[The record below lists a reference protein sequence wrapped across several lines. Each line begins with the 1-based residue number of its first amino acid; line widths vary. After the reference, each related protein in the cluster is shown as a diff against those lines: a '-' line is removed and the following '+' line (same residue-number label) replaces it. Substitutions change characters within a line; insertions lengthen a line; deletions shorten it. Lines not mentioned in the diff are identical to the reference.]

1 MKILFLLL
9 DYSKDENHLGLYK
22 ELVYEFKDRGEE
34 VYVATVSEKKY
45 GFETQLAKENGV
57 NVLRIKTGNMFGVSF
72 IEKGLTNLTLGS
84 VFKKEI
90 NKYFNNIK
98 FDLVI
103 HHTPPITFTPVID
116 YLKIKYKTKSYL
128 ILRDIFPQNAVDLGI
143 IKNRILFNFFRKK
156 EEKLYEKS
164 DFIGCMSQGN
174 IEYIEKHNLEVD
186 KNKLHILRNWG
197 KIKPILNIDKKSI
210 REKYGFSEN
219 DFILVFGGNMGKP
232 QGLEFL
238 LKLAKEYKNKSDIK
252 FLLIGKGNEKSKLQN
267 IKKNENLDNVI
278 FLDFIPRVEY
288 ELLTGACDIGIVSLH
303 SCFTIPN
310 IPSKTV
316 DYCKLSLPILA
327 VVDKNTDYPK
337 ILENEAKCGLS
348 SIYGDLEKYKENL
361 EKLYN
366 DFDLRVKLGK
376 NGRQYYENE
385 LGVDKAY
392 ETIMKQIKN
401 RG

>member
-103 HHTPPITFTPVID
+103 HHTPPISFTPVID

-278 FLDFIPRVEY
+278 FLDFIPRTEY

-327 VVDKNTDYPK
+327 VVDENTDYPK

-366 DFDLRVKLGK
+366 DFDLRVELGK

>member
-1 MKILFLLL
+1 MKILFLILN
-9 DYSKDENHLGLYK
+9 YSKDENHLGLYK
-22 ELVYEFKDRGEE
+22 ELVYEFRDRGEE

-84 VFKKEI
+84 IFKKEI
-90 NKYFNNIK
+90 NKYFNKIK

-366 DFDLRVKLGK
+366 DFDLRVELGK

-392 ETIMKQIKN
+392 ETIIKQIKK
-401 RG
+401 

>member
-9 DYSKDENHLGLYK
+9 DYSENENHLGLYK
-22 ELVYEFKDRGEE
+22 ELVYEFRDKGQE
-34 VYVATVSEKKY
+34 VYVATISEKKY
-45 GFETQLAKENGV
+45 GLETRLNIENTV
-57 NVLRIKTGNMFGVSF
+57 NVLRIKTGNIFGVSF
-72 IEKGLTNLTLGS
+72 IEKGITNLTLGS
-84 VFKKEI
+84 IFKKEI

-116 YLKIKYKTKSYL
+116 YLKVKYETKSYL
-128 ILRDIFPQNAVDLGI
+128 ILRDIFPQNALDLGI
-143 IKNRILFNFFRKK
+143 IKNSLLFNFFRKK
-156 EEKLYEKS
+156 EYALYKKS

-174 IEYIEKHNLEVD
+174 IEYIKKHNSEVD
-186 KNKLHILRNWG
+186 KDKLHILRNWG
-197 KIKPILNIDKKSI
+197 KFKAVLNIDKKII

-238 LKLAKEYKNKSDIK
+238 LKLAKEYKDKKEIK
-252 FLLIGKGNEKSKLQN
+252 FLLIGKGNEKNKLQS
-267 IKKNENLDNVI
+267 IKEEEKLENVI
-278 FLDFIPRVEY
+278 FLDFIPRNEY
-288 ELLTGACDIGIVSLH
+288 ELLTGACDLGIVSLH

-327 VVDKNTDYPK
+327 VVDKNTDYPN
-337 ILENEAKCGLS
+337 ILEKEANCGLAS
-348 SIYGDLEKYKENL
+348 TYGDLEKYKENL

-366 DFDLRVKLGK
+366 NFELRKELGK

-392 ETIMKQIKN
+392 ETIMKQIKK
-401 RG
+401 

>member
-1 MKILFLLL
+1 MKVLFLILN
-9 DYSKDENHLGLYK
+9 YSKDENHIGLYK
-22 ELVYEFKDRGEE
+22 ELIYEFRDRGQE

-45 GFETQLAKENGV
+45 GFETQLEKENEI
-57 NVLRIKTGNMFGVSF
+57 NVLRINTGNMFGVNF
-72 IEKGLTNLTLGS
+72 IEKGITNLTLGNL
-84 VFKKEI
+84 FKKEI

-98 FDLVI
+98 FDLVVN
-103 HHTPPITFTPVID
+103 HTPPITFTPVID
-116 YLKIKYKTKSYL
+116 YMKKKYETKSYL

-143 IKNRILFNFFRKK
+143 IKNRLLFNFFRKK
-156 EEKLYEKS
+156 EEKLYVKS

-174 IEYIEKHNLEVD
+174 IQYIQKHNPEV
-186 KNKLHILRNWG
+186 KKEKLHILKNWG
-197 KIKPILNIDKKSI
+197 KIKSNLNIDKKNI
-210 REKYGFSEN
+210 REKYGFSEE

-238 LKLAKEYKNKSDIK
+238 LSLAKEYKEKKDIK
-252 FLLIGKGNEKSKLQN
+252 FLLIGKGNEKNRLQS
-267 IKKNENLDNVI
+267 IKEDERLENVI
-278 FLDFIPRVEY
+278 FLDFIPREEY
-288 ELLTGACDIGIVSLH
+288 EVLTGACDIGIVSLH
-303 SCFTIPN
+303 SSFTIPN

-327 VVDKNTDYPK
+327 TVDKNTDYPE
-337 ILENEAKCGLS
+337 ILENEAKCGLA

-366 DFDLRVKLGK
+366 NLELRAELGK
-376 NGRQYYENE
+376 NGRKYYENE
-385 LGVDKAY
+385 LGVEKAY

>member
-1 MKILFLLL
+1 MKVLFLILN
-9 DYSKDENHLGLYK
+9 YSKDKKHLSLYK
-22 ELVYEFKDRGEE
+22 ELVYEFRDKGQE

-45 GFETQLAKENGV
+45 GFETQLEKENGV

-72 IEKGLTNLTLGS
+72 VEKGITNLTLGNI
-84 VFKKEI
+84 FKKEI
-90 NKYFNNIK
+90 NKYFNNVK

-116 YLKIKYKTKSYL
+116 YLKNKYNTKSYL
-128 ILRDIFPQNAVDLGI
+128 ILRDIFTQNAVDLGI
-143 IKNRILFNFFRKK
+143 IKNRFLFNFFRKK
-156 EEKLYEKS
+156 EEILYKKS

-174 IEYIEKHNLEVD
+174 IKYIEKYNSEVN

-197 KIKPILNIDKKSI
+197 KIKPILNINRKEI
-210 REKYGFSEN
+210 RAKYGFLEN

-238 LKLAKEYKNKSDIK
+238 LNLAKEYKEKKDIK
-252 FLLIGKGNEKSKLQN
+252 FLLIGKGNEKNRLQS
-267 IKKNENLDNVI
+267 IKKEENLDNVI
-278 FLDFIPRVEY
+278 FLDFIPREEY
-288 ELLTGACDIGIVSLH
+288 EVLTGACDLGIVSLH

-327 VVDKNTDYPK
+327 VIDKNTDYPE
-337 ILENEAKCGLS
+337 ILEKEAKCGLA

-366 DFDLRVKLGK
+366 NSELRAELGK

-392 ETIMKQIKN
+392 KTIMKQIKN

>member
-366 DFDLRVKLGK
+366 DFDLRVELGK

-392 ETIMKQIKN
+392 ETIIKQIKK
-401 RG
+401 

>member
-1 MKILFLLL
+1 M
-9 DYSKDENHLGLYK
+9 
-22 ELVYEFKDRGEE
+22 
-34 VYVATVSEKKY
+34 SEKRY
-45 GFETQLAKENGV
+45 GLETQLSKENEV

-72 IEKGLTNLTLGS
+72 IEKGITNLTLGS
-84 VFKKEI
+84 IFKKEI

-116 YLKIKYKTKSYL
+116 YLKVKYKTKSYL
-128 ILRDIFPQNAVDLGI
+128 ILRDIFPQNAKDLGI
-143 IKNRILFNFFRKK
+143 IKNRLLFNFFRKK
-156 EEKLYEKS
+156 EEVLYKNS

-174 IEYIEKHNLEVD
+174 IEYIEKYNSKVD
-186 KNKLHILRNWG
+186 KDKLHILKNWG
-197 KIKPILNIDKKSI
+197 KIKPILSINKKDI
-210 REKYGFSEN
+210 RQKYGFSEN

-238 LKLAKEYKNKSDIK
+238 LKLAKEYINKKDIK
-252 FLLIGKGNEKSKLQN
+252 FLLIGKGNEKNKLQS
-267 IKKNENLDNVI
+267 IKENEKLDNVI

-288 ELLTGACDIGIVSLH
+288 ELLTGACDVGVVSLH

-327 VVDKNTDYPK
+327 VVDKNTDYPE
-337 ILENEAKCGLS
+337 ILEKEAKCGLT

-366 DFDLRVKLGK
+366 NFELRKELGK
-376 NGRQYYENE
+376 NGRLYYENE
-385 LGVDKAY
+385 LGVEKAY
-392 ETIMKQIKN
+392 EIIMKQIKE
-401 RG
+401 

>member
-267 IKKNENLDNVI
+267 IKKNDNLDNVI

-366 DFDLRVKLGK
+366 DFDLRVELGK

>member
-9 DYSKDENHLGLYK
+9 DYSKDDNHLGLYK
-22 ELVYEFKDRGEE
+22 ELVYEFRNRGEE
-34 VYVATVSEKKY
+34 VYIATISEKKY
-45 GFETQLAKENGV
+45 GLETHLTKENEV

-72 IEKGLTNLTLGS
+72 IEKGITNLTLGS
-84 VFKKEI
+84 LFKKEI

-98 FDLVI
+98 FDLIV

-116 YLKIKYKTKSYL
+116 HLRVKYKTKSYL

-143 IKNRILFNFFRKK
+143 IKNRLLFNFFRKK
-156 EEKLYEKS
+156 EKKLYEKS
-164 DFIGCMSQGN
+164 DFIGCMSPGN
-174 IEYIEKHNLEVD
+174 IEYIEKYNSEVN

-197 KIKPILNIDKKSI
+197 KIKPILNINRKDI
-210 REKYGFSEN
+210 REKYGFLEN

-238 LKLAKEYKNKSDIK
+238 LELAEEYKEKKDIK
-252 FLLIGKGNEKSKLQN
+252 FLLIGKGNEKNRLQT
-267 IKKNENLDNVI
+267 IKKEKKLENVI
-278 FLDFIPRVEY
+278 FLDFIPREEY
-288 ELLTGACDIGIVSLH
+288 EVLTGACDIGIVSLH
-303 SCFTIPN
+303 SSFTIPN

-327 VVDKNTDYPK
+327 VVDKNTDYPE
-337 ILENEAKCGLS
+337 ILEMEAKCGLA

-366 DFDLRVKLGK
+366 DFELRRMFGK
-376 NGRQYYENE
+376 NGREYYEKE
-385 LGVDKAY
+385 LGVEKAY
-392 ETIMKQIKN
+392 ETIINQIKS
-401 RG
+401 

>member
-143 IKNRILFNFFRKK
+143 VKNRILFNFFRKK

-267 IKKNENLDNVI
+267 IKKNDNLDNVI

-366 DFDLRVKLGK
+366 DFDLRVELGK

>member
-22 ELVYEFKDRGEE
+22 ELVYEFRDKNKE

-45 GFETQLAKENGV
+45 SFETQLNKENGV
-57 NVLRIKTGNMFGVSF
+57 NVLRIRTGNMFGVSF
-72 IEKGLTNLTLGS
+72 IEKGITNLTLGKI
-84 VFKKEI
+84 FKKEI

-98 FDLVI
+98 FDLII
-103 HHTPPITFTPVID
+103 HHTPPITFSPVID
-116 YLKIKYKTKSYL
+116 YLKVKYDTKSYL
-128 ILRDIFPQNAVDLGI
+128 ILRDIFPQNAKDLGI
-143 IKNRILFNFFRKK
+143 IKNKLLFNFFKKK
-156 EEKLYEKS
+156 EKILYRKS
-164 DFIGCMSQGN
+164 DYIGCMSQGN
-174 IEYIEKHNLEVD
+174 VEYIEKYNPEIN

-197 KIKPILNIDKKSI
+197 KIKPLLNIDKKNI
-210 REKYGFSEN
+210 REKYGFSES

-238 LKLAKEYKNKSDIK
+238 LELAKEYKTKRDIK
-252 FLLIGKGNEKSKLQN
+252 FLLVGKGNEKNKLQS
-267 IKKNENLDNVI
+267 IKKEKKLENVI
-278 FLDFIPRVEY
+278 FLDFVPREEY
-288 ELLTGACDIGIVSLH
+288 ELLTAACDIGIVSLH

-327 VVDKNTDYPK
+327 AVDKNTDYPK
-337 ILENEAKCGLS
+337 ILEKEAKCGLAS
-348 SIYGDLEKYKENL
+348 AYGNLEKYKENF

-366 DFDLRVKLGK
+366 NFELRRKLGK

>member
-366 DFDLRVKLGK
+366 DFDLRVELGK

>member
-1 MKILFLLL
+1 MKVLFLLL
-9 DYSKDENHLGLYK
+9 DYSKDESHLGLYK
-22 ELVYEFKDRGEE
+22 ELVYEFRDRGQD

-45 GFETQLAKENGV
+45 GFETQLAKESGV

-72 IEKGLTNLTLGS
+72 IEKGITNLTLGS
-84 VFKKEI
+84 IFKKEI

-116 YLKIKYKTKSYL
+116 YLKGKYNTKSYL
-128 ILRDIFPQNAVDLGI
+128 ILRDIFPQNAKDLGI
-143 IKNRILFNFFRKK
+143 IKNRLLFNFFKKK
-156 EEKLYEKS
+156 EEILYTKS
-164 DFIGCMSQGN
+164 DLIGCMSQGN
-174 IEYIEKHNLEVD
+174 IEYIEKHNSEVD
-186 KNKLHILRNWG
+186 KGKLHILKNWG
-197 KIKPILNIDKKSI
+197 KIKPALNMNKKDI
-210 REKYGFSEN
+210 REKYSFSEN

-238 LKLAKEYKNKSDIK
+238 LKLAKEYKNKKDIK
-252 FLLIGKGNEKSKLQN
+252 FLLIGKGNEKNKLQS
-267 IKKNENLDNVI
+267 IKENEKLDNVI

-288 ELLTGACDIGIVSLH
+288 ELLTGACDVGVVSLH

-327 VVDKNTDYPK
+327 VVDKNTDYPE
-337 ILENEAKCGLS
+337 ILENEAKCGLA

-366 DFDLRVKLGK
+366 NFELRKELGK
-376 NGRQYYENE
+376 NGRLYYENE

-392 ETIMKQIKN
+392 KTIMKQIKN

>member
-1 MKILFLLL
+1 MKVLFLLL

-22 ELVYEFKDRGEE
+22 ELVYEFRDRGEE

-45 GFETQLAKENGV
+45 GFETQLSRENGV

-72 IEKGLTNLTLGS
+72 IEKGITNLTLGS
-84 VFKKEI
+84 IFKKEI
-90 NKYFNNIK
+90 NKQFNNIK
-98 FDLVI
+98 FDLVV
-103 HHTPPITFTPVID
+103 HHTPPITFTPVIN
-116 YLKIKYKTKSYL
+116 YLKAKYNTKSYL
-128 ILRDIFPQNAVDLGI
+128 ILRDIFPQNAKDLGI
-143 IKNRILFNFFRKK
+143 IKNKLLFNFFRKK
-156 EEKLYEKS
+156 EEILYKKS

-174 IEYIEKHNLEVD
+174 VKYIENYNSEVD
-186 KNKLHILRNWG
+186 KDKLHILRNWG
-197 KIKPILNIDKKSI
+197 KIKPILNINKKDI

-238 LKLAKEYKNKSDIK
+238 LILAKEYKEKKDIK
-252 FLLIGKGNEKSKLQN
+252 FLLIGKGNEKNKLQLM
-267 IKKNENLDNVI
+267 KEHEKLENVI
-278 FLDFIPRVEY
+278 FLDFIPREEY
-288 ELLTGACDIGIVSLH
+288 EILTGACDIGIVSLH
-303 SCFTIPN
+303 SSFTIPN

-327 VVDKNTDYPK
+327 TVDKNTDYPE
-337 ILENEAKCGLS
+337 ILEKEAKCGLA
-348 SIYGDLEKYKENL
+348 SIYGNLEKYKENL

-366 DFDLRVKLGK
+366 NPRLREELGK
-376 NGRQYYENE
+376 NGRQYYENK

>member
-267 IKKNENLDNVI
+267 IKKNDNLDNVI

-348 SIYGDLEKYKENL
+348 SIYGDLEKYKKNL

-366 DFDLRVKLGK
+366 DFDLRVELGK